1 MDGWRGPFRHFAV
14 VYLAWPHATL
24 VGKVFSDFQIS
35 VFGHKFMRHQFSL
48 WTEAAEGTAGMG
60 KEVRAGWGVRWN
72 PPNPKLVIANQQAS
86 AHSFCMN
93 CRQRLTLKCSRP
105 LFKVPKNQKPNPENF
120 VAQIKHSD
128 SSGSQLGSRSLSL
141 ALGKLGRIIN
151 ASLHSIA
158 AGARGRGGAEAVCHL
173 PAESIYIWPVEF
185 DLTQHSRA
193 LLLSLLTHRVPFA
206 NLWAGEIYFGSA
218 SYKCLP
224 AMLIWVELA
233 GIYAAVSPCQSY

>member
-1 MDGWRGPFRHFAV
+1 
-14 VYLAWPHATL
+14 
-24 VGKVFSDFQIS
+24 
-35 VFGHKFMRHQFSL
+35 
-48 WTEAAEGTAGMG
+48 
-60 KEVRAGWGVRWN
+60 
-72 PPNPKLVIANQQAS
+72 
-86 AHSFCMN
+86 MN

-128 SSGSQLGSRSLSL
+128 SSGSHLGSLSLSL

-158 AGARGRGGAEAVCHL
+158 AGERGRGGAEAVCHL
-173 PAESIYIWPVEF
+173 AAESIYIWPVEF

>member
-1 MDGWRGPFRHFAV
+1 
-14 VYLAWPHATL
+14 
-24 VGKVFSDFQIS
+24 
-35 VFGHKFMRHQFSL
+35 
-48 WTEAAEGTAGMG
+48 
-60 KEVRAGWGVRWN
+60 
-72 PPNPKLVIANQQAS
+72 
-86 AHSFCMN
+86 MN

-128 SSGSQLGSRSLSL
+128 FRIAVGIPLSL
-141 ALGKLGRIIN
+141 HCKLRRIIN
-151 ASLHSIA
+151 ASLHSNGERREGRRS
-158 AGARGRGGAEAVCHL
+158 GAAEAVCHL

-206 NLWAGEIYFGSA
+206 NLWPGEIYFGSA

>member
-48 WTEAAEGTAGMG
+48 WTEAAEGTAKGE
-60 KEVRAGWGVRWN
+60 EVRAGWGVRWN
-72 PPNPKLVIANQQAS
+72 PLNPKLVIANQQAS

-128 SSGSQLGSRSLSL
+128 SSGSQLGSLSLFL

-158 AGARGRGGAEAVCHL
+158 AGERGRGGAEAVCHL
-173 PAESIYIWPVEF
+173 PAESIYIWPGEF